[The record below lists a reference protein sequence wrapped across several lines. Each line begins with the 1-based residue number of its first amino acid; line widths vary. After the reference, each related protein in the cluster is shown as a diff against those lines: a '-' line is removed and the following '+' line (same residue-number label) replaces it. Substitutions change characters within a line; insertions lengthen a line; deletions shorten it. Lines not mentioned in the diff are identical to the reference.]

1 MGKDIVILKIKHFFP
16 QKMFNGI
23 WENYGLIYNI
33 AENKCRKIINYFAY
47 NPPALALLYNIIIAE
62 KQRLINYFEIMSA
75 LTMYCPPEIDQYS
88 ANASCLSVSSGH
100 YIVLVDIISNK

>member
-1 MGKDIVILKIKHFFP
+1 MRGKYEVGENICKYITLPKINAAK
-16 QKMFNGI
+16 
-23 WENYGLIYNI
+23 L
-33 AENKCRKIINYFAY
+33 INYFAY
-47 NPPALALLYNIIIAE
+47 NPPVLALLYNYVIVAE